1 MSIHEQ
7 IVENFNAYIAE
18 HEKWED
24 KGVKP
29 RPLELAK
36 HWAKL
41 VNYQSIDVLR
51 FKKRKIQCNGFISIS
66 KF

>member
-24 KGVKP
+24 KGVKAC
-29 RPLELAK
+29 LLYTSDAADE
-36 HWAKL
+36 
-41 VNYQSIDVLR
+41 
-51 FKKRKIQCNGFISIS
+51 
-66 KF
+66 